1 MKISLETKL
10 VAGLFTAGQI
20 NGTTGYE
27 EAAAQ
32 GVIAG
37 INASQ
42 KICGQPPI
50 ILGRE
55 QAYLGV
61 LVDDLVTKEV
71 NDPYRLLTSRAEYRL
86 LLRHD
91 NADTRLYPV
100 AKSLGLLRKQEEK
113 AYQKKQKFQ
122 ALIHQ
127 KLLSLKFSTQELK
140 KHFPQLPTNQ

>member
-1 MKISLETKL
+1 LETKL
-10 VAGLFTAGQI
+10 INNLFTAGQI

-32 GVIAG
+32 GIIAG
-37 INASQ
+37 INANQ
-42 KICGQPPI
+42 KIKNLSPL

-55 QAYLGV
+55 QAYIGV
-61 LVDDLVTKEV
+61 LVDDLVTKEI

-100 AKSLGLLRKQEEK
+100 AQQLGLLSKDQQKEFQQKQEL
-113 AYQKKQKFQ
+113 QK
-122 ALIHQ
+122 IVTQ
-127 KLLSLKFSTQELK
+127 KLQKVKFTLFELSQY
-140 KHFPQLPTNQ
+140 FPQLDVNK